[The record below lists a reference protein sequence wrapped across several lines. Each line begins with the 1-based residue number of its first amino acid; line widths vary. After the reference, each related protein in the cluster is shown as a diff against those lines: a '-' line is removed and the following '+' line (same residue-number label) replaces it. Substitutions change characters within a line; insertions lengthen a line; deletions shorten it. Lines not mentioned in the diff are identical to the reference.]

1 MNITIYF
8 RHTVSK
14 KVFAFTAPQNFGFT
28 AAAYSAALSHYGDGN
43 FMAFASR

>member
-1 MNITIYF
+1 MTTTIYF

-14 KVFAFTAPQNFGFT
+14 KVFAFTAQQNSGFT
-28 AAAYSAALSHYGDGN
+28 AAAYSAALAHYGNGN